1 MRGFFT
7 LLACLS
13 LVCDASAMDGKLN
26 NDANAKATGGTW
38 NIGFGNANVETIVK
52 TLNSWKVIPVT
63 YDAALGSV
71 VVATYKVEGKNFVVL
86 CDELAKAINAKAVA
100 NGDGILITKGAGG
113 NPAGGAGA
121 AAPPAQTGGINWVTK
136 NALACKAE
144 RKPVVLYYYD
154 KLAKAN
160 EPLLNFFNSSLFM
173 DPNVEK
179 LLAGF
184 TCVKLDTT
192 NTLWPK
198 DLAARGKN
206 SGVVYLMTCE
216 GNALAAFDKASG
228 MPATKAFLDAA
239 NRTMV
244 ENTRVAEKY
253 VKEDKAKLA
262 QDEEKKDTVGGIPG
276 LSGDKTV
283 PAKTDAKKTDEKLED
298 ENK

>member
-1 MRGFFT
+1 M
-7 LLACLS
+7 A
-13 LVCDASAMDGKLN
+13 DASAMDGQLN
-26 NDANAKATGGTW
+26 NEANAKATGGSW
-38 NIGFGNANVETIVK
+38 NIGFGNATVETIVK
-52 TLNSWKVIPVT
+52 TLNSWKVVPVT

-71 VVATYKVEGKNFVVL
+71 VVASYKVEGKNFVVL

-113 NPAGGAGA
+113 PAAGGAAGGNPGGA

-154 KLAKAN
+154 KLAKTN

-179 LLAGF
+179 LLSGF

-198 DLAARGKN
+198 DLASRGKN

-228 MPATKAFLDAA
+228 IPTTKAFLDAA
-239 NRTMV
+239 NRAAA

-253 VKEDKAKLA
+253 VKEDKAKQA
-262 QDEEKKDTVGGIPG
+262 QEEEKKDTVGGIPG
-276 LSGDKTV
+276 LSGDKPV
-283 PAKTDAKKTDEKLED
+283 PGKSDAKKTEGKLED